1 MNIPW
6 QRTHRIL
13 GIVRK
18 LLGLEF
24 LGETRDKMHVLIGDI
39 EIEGLDNAVSLQY
52 SNRSVKILRAHFRS
66 IGTSSERYRTIGANY
81 PLVFSSFEFHL
92 LNCYNS
98 VMLRPTDRF
107 KENIFFLMCAGLTFD
122 IEKALEDHDYIA
134 KHIHDITKR
143 PNLKIGRMESLANYR
158 FAIPALTELTF
169 SFVINRCPLCF
180 TRPNIRMVSTF
191 QQGRIFVAGGVSETL
206 FCRDSSLTRICL
218 SYFDRCCSCPQC
230 DRRTG
235 HEFQCHGCC
244 EYYSLIVYA
253 ITPTLNTTSVQP
265 WLEAR
270 SCAQKPVYAISPR
283 VVHGRTSSSD

>member
-191 QQGRIFVAGGVSETL
+191 QQGRIFVAGGASEML
-206 FCRDSSLTRICL
+206 FCRDLSLTEFAYPI
-218 SYFDRCCSCPQC
+218 SIDAAHVHSA
-230 DRRTG
+230 TG
-235 HEFQCHGCC
+235 GQGMN
-244 EYYSLIVYA
+244 S
-253 ITPTLNTTSVQP
+253 SVMDAVSIIP
-265 WLEAR
+265 
-270 SCAQKPVYAISPR
+270 
-283 VVHGRTSSSD
+283 SSSTPSHQR